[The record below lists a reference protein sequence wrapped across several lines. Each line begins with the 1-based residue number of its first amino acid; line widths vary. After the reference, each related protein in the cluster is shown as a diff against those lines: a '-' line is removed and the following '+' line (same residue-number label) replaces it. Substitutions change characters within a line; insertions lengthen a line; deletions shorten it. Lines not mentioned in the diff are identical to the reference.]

1 MRRIHTGVDTATA
14 FLTTLIAGLS
24 LALPIDF
31 RWTSESSPLQL
42 NLLAFSQPRAVAAG
56 AVVAVVVATV
66 LTAAESE
73 LASWCTT
80 LGGIVTVAAVH
91 QIGYTSGPTAPLTTL
106 NFVDSVAG
114 GILLGGIG
122 AAVAGRR
129 IPSAGWVLGMV
140 ASISVA
146 EALPSTQR
154 SGGTR
159 TDTWTATD
167 SPPAW
172 LVGAAVALVIVST
185 YLNRRGDTAPRLSV
199 ELPMAPIVAALVL
212 IGTETATAEW
222 LSRRGD
228 SMVVVVAALAIATLV
243 FGVTA
248 LALPGREGLF
258 VLMAVS
264 VTASG
269 NAMISATLPVWS
281 LPWFIVL
288 TGAGLAAGLRWPK
301 PEAGFAATAALALCA
316 TLLAYLHSR
325 NDVVD
330 NIGNFVIAFIAGYAL
345 GAALPQRGSTRVIG
359 LVMIVTPS
367 AILVLRTRLS
377 YGRCSESPSP
387 GGGLV
392 CEFNGRASVLPGWAA
407 LGIITGCMVFAG
419 LLRGRRV
426 DNTGDGA

>member
-1 MRRIHTGVDTATA
+1 MRRIHTGVDTVTA
-14 FLTTLIAGLS
+14 FLTTLVAGLS

-91 QIGYTSGPTAPLTTL
+91 QVGYTSGPTAPLTTL
-106 NFVDSVAG
+106 NFVDSVSG

-122 AAVAGRR
+122 AAVIGRR

-154 SGGTR
+154 SGGA
-159 TDTWTATD
+159 WTATD

-172 LVGAAVALVIVST
+172 LVGAAVAMVLVST
-185 YLNRRGDTAPRLSV
+185 YLNRHRDTAPRLSV

-228 SMVVVVAALAIATLV
+228 SMIVIVAALTIATLV

-248 LALPGREGLF
+248 LALPGREGVF

-264 VTASG
+264 VTAAG
-269 NAMISATLPVWS
+269 NAMISATLPMWS

-288 TGAGLAAGLRWPK
+288 TGAGLAAGLRWPR
-301 PEAGFAATAALALCA
+301 PQAGFTATAAVALSA
-316 TLLAYLHSR
+316 TLLAYVHSR
-325 NDVVD
+325 SDVVD
-330 NIGNFVIAFIAGYAL
+330 NLGNFVLAVVAGYAL

-377 YGRCSESPSP
+377 YGSCAESPSP

-407 LGIITGCMVFAG
+407 LGVITGCVVFAG

>member
-1 MRRIHTGVDTATA
+1 MRRIHTGVDTVTA
-14 FLTTLIAGLS
+14 FLTTLVAGLS

-91 QIGYTSGPTAPLTTL
+91 QVGYTSGPTAPLTTL
-106 NFVDSVAG
+106 NFVDSVSG

-122 AAVAGRR
+122 AAVIGRR

-154 SGGTR
+154 SGGA
-159 TDTWTATD
+159 WTATD

-172 LVGAAVALVIVST
+172 LVGAAVAMVLVST
-185 YLNRRGDTAPRLSV
+185 YLNRHRDTAPRLSV

-222 LSRRGD
+222 LSRRG
-228 SMVVVVAALAIATLV
+228 
-243 FGVTA
+243 
-248 LALPGREGLF
+248 
-258 VLMAVS
+258 
-264 VTASG
+264 
-269 NAMISATLPVWS
+269 
-281 LPWFIVL
+281 
-288 TGAGLAAGLRWPK
+288 
-301 PEAGFAATAALALCA
+301 
-316 TLLAYLHSR
+316 
-325 NDVVD
+325 
-330 NIGNFVIAFIAGYAL
+330 
-345 GAALPQRGSTRVIG
+345 
-359 LVMIVTPS
+359 
-367 AILVLRTRLS
+367 
-377 YGRCSESPSP
+377 
-387 GGGLV
+387 
-392 CEFNGRASVLPGWAA
+392 
-407 LGIITGCMVFAG
+407 
-419 LLRGRRV
+419 
-426 DNTGDGA
+426 